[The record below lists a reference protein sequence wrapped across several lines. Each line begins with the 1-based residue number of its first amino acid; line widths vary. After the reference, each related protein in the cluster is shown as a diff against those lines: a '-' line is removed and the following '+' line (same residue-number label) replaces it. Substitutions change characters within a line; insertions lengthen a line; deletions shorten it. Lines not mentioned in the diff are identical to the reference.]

1 MVAKGIVGVDAQ
13 GNPNWIRL
21 SQIVVSGTGIDETV
35 QSIQNDQVIQEGRI
49 SITETKVGMTV
60 KSNDARPTKVY
71 ATYADLPAEGSASY
85 KYYVEASG
93 KYYKWENSA
102 YVEFN
107 PNGIA
112 AGEICVAINNS
123 GESEAVIDA
132 SKIYLLG
139 QVIANTIT
147 ADYIDSK
154 IATLATLHGVGASFS
169 GNMSVSGAV
178 YGSGIYVGT
187 QAPYVDI
194 SNPVNSVTITGP
206 SSGVYTL
213 TVTKADGTSST
224 YTFSH
229 AATPTLSGS
238 WSSGTLTVTSNPA
251 AASNFVRTLSAGTAT
266 WSGNIA
272 TVPVN
277 ALYGSQQQYSESTGW
292 NVYVNA
298 SSIYTNGYSDGVAA
312 TTVSMSGSWATN
324 RRYDYTLYKNS
335 SAASTGSIYGP
346 WFFYTSSPA
355 TNNWM
360 LNRANGPYLKIA
372 LSQDDS
378 PWNNETWEIPSTSG
392 GSYSFSAANNAQI
405 NYTDSVSGYLSF
417 GSFSRAQLSS
427 RTYIRFRVKCDDHY
441 RWCYIT
447 VND

>member
-85 KYYVEASG
+85 KYFVEATG
-93 KYYKWENSA
+93 KYYKWENNA
-102 YVEFN
+102 YTEFN

-112 AGEICVAINNS
+112 AGEICVAINDS
-123 GESEAVIDA
+123 GESEAVINA

-169 GNMSVSGAV
+169 GNMNVSGAV

-298 SSIYTNGYSDGVAA
+298 TSIYNNAYVAGGQAAWFIWKDNPKTTNYPVTDAIGKYMTGFYRDAA
-312 TTVSMSGSWATN
+312 GTMYEWDTSWGPIPNPGTT
-324 RRYDYTLYKNS
+324 
-335 SAASTGSIYGP
+335 P
-346 WFFYTSSPA
+346 
-355 TNNWM
+355 
-360 LNRANGPYLKIA
+360 
-372 LSQDDS
+372 
-378 PWNNETWEIPSTSG
+378 
-392 GSYSFSAANNAQI
+392 SYSFSAANNAQI